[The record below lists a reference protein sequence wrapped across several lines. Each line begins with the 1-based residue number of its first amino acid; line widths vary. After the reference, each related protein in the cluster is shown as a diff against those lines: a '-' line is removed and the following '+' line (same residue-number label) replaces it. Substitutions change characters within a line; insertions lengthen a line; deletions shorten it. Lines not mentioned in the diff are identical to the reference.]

1 MKRILSLILAVC
13 MLLSFT
19 AFAADEVSEENVVQ
33 TIKALGIMR
42 GDQYGNMDLGRNIS
56 RAEFV
61 KMMVA
66 ASSFKDS
73 VSEEGSGF
81 SLFSDVKNTHWA
93 SELIRVAVNEKWV
106 VGYTDGSFRPGKTIT
121 LEEAC
126 TALLRLLG
134 YNSENLAGSFPYAQ
148 LSKADSLGL
157 RDMVQSTRGEELTR
171 RDCMYLFYN
180 LLTAKNA
187 SGQIY
192 ANTLGYTVTNN
203 KVDYMSVITEG
214 ISGPYVS
221 RGSIALP
228 FDTTYATVYRDGK
241 TSSIEAIETYDVYYY
256 NADMNTVWVYTDRV
270 SGSISAFSP
279 NATSPT
285 GITVGGKEYKI
296 ETPEAQYKLS
306 ALSGTKVGDVTTLL
320 LGMNGTV
327 VSVLSGDAVDTVYY
341 GVVQACVQ
349 EFDDNNSA
357 SVETKVDVACT
368 NGNVQ
373 SFVLNKEVE
382 FAVGKLV
389 SISVSGGNVKVNSIG
404 DKTLSGTV
412 SNTGKTFAG
421 YAFADGVQI
430 IDVSKEGDF
439 AAVEAERL
447 AGCSLTGSAV
457 RFYALNTKGEI
468 SHLILNDVTGDTWTY
483 GYLTD
488 VVKAE
493 GGNGNV
499 STSYTYMISGKPT
512 TLRNSTIK
520 FAVTNGGIAIRYGS
534 DGTVKE
540 MKNISYAKLTNL
552 SANSARS
559 SNRSFILSDKVQVY
573 LKKDDAYYLTD
584 LNSIDAED
592 YDLVGHYDDFATTA
606 GGRIRIIIATAK

>member
-1 MKRILSLILAVC
+1 MKRILSLILALC
-13 MLLSFT
+13 MLCSFT
-19 AFAADEVSEENVVQ
+19 VFAADEVSEESVVQ

-42 GDQYGNMDLGRNIS
+42 GDQYGNMDLGRDIS

-81 SLFSDVKNTHWA
+81 SLFTDVKSNHWA

-106 VGYTDGSFRPGKTIT
+106 VGYTDGSFRPSKTIT

-157 RDMVQSTRGEELTR
+157 RDMVTAKRGEELTR

-187 SGQIY
+187 NGQVY

-214 ISGPYVS
+214 ISGPYVADGAVS
-221 RGSIALP
+221 VP

-241 TSSIEAIETYDVYYY
+241 TSSLSSIATYDVYYY
-256 NADMNTVWVYTDRV
+256 NTDMNTVWVYTDRV
-270 SGSISAFSP
+270 SGSISALSP

-285 GITVGGKEYKI
+285 AITVGGREYKI

-306 ALSGTKVGDVTTLL
+306 ALSGVKTGDVTTLL

-327 VSVLSGDAVDTVYY
+327 VNVLSGDAVDTVYY
-341 GVVQACVQ
+341 GVVQASVQ
-349 EFDDNNSA
+349 ELNDDNSA
-357 SVETKVDVACT
+357 SVQTKVTVACT
-368 NGNVQ
+368 NGSVQ
-373 SFVLNKEVE
+373 NFVLNKEVE
-382 FAVGKLV
+382 FSPGKLV
-389 SISVSGGNVKVNSIG
+389 SISVSGGNVKVSGIG
-404 DKTLSGTV
+404 ERSLSGTV
-412 SNTGKTFAG
+412 SKTGKTIGSYSFAE
-421 YAFADGVQI
+421 GVQI

-439 AAVEAERL
+439 ATIDTERL
-447 AGCSLTGSAV
+447 AGCTLTGSAV
-457 RFYALNTKGEI
+457 RYYAMNTKGEI

-488 VVKAE
+488 INNMEAL
-493 GGNGNV
+493 GGNV
-499 STSYTYMISGKPT
+499 TTTYTYMINGNT
-512 TLRNSTIK
+512 TSLRNSAIK
-520 FAVTNGGIAIRYGS
+520 FAVTNGGIAIRYGT
-534 DGTVKE
+534 DGSVKD
-540 MKNISYAKLTNL
+540 MKNISYAKLVDLNAAT
-552 SANSARS
+552 ARS
-559 SNRSFILSDKVQVY
+559 NNKTFAIADNVQVY
-573 LKKDDAYYLTD
+573 LKQDDTYYSTD
-584 LNSIDAED
+584 MNSINAED
-592 YDLVGHYDDFATTA
+592 YELVGHYDNI
-606 GGRIRIIIATAK
+606 GGLIRIIIATAK